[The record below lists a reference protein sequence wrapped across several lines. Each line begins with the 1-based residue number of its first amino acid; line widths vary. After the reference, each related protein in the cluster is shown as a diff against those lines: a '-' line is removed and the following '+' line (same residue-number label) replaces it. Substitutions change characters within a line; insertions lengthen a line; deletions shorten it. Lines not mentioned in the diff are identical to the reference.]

1 MLNINTPNLKALP
14 ILLSFSL
21 LFFSCGKDDGPG
33 PEPEIN
39 GEVELVKTYGGSG
52 IDEAV
57 SVVEAADG
65 SYLVLGTTR
74 SSDGD
79 ITDRSGSDSDF
90 WLLKLSKTGDIIWSK
105 TYGGSDD
112 ENASR
117 ITKTNDGGYLLSGY
131 TTSNDGDVNGNEGFQ
146 DYWVVKVDNAGNILW
161 EENFGF
167 SGSDQAFKAFQTSDG
182 GYFIT
187 GFFDV
192 SASGGAGNDFQR
204 GTMHGVG
211 EFWGIKLAADGTKEW
226 RRYFGGT
233 NNDRSY
239 DALETADG
247 GFLMTGTSESE
258 DFDKT
263 DPKGSYDYWAV
274 RLTADGDLVWT
285 KSFGGDEI
293 DNSYASI
300 KTNDDNYIMV
310 GDSRSSD
317 QDVTSPRGNADAWMV
332 KFDDNGSKIWQK
344 SFGGSQFDTAHSIV
358 QRNNGDY
365 ILSGH
370 SRSAD
375 GDLQTNNGV
384 NDVWVF
390 IVDGN
395 GAMRFQKSIGGS
407 NLDFASEAIETSDNK
422 ILVVGNSESNDL
434 DIPSNKGSKD
444 FLMIRIK

>member
-1 MLNINTPNLKALP
+1 MLITKTPKLKVIP
-14 ILLSFSL
+14 VLLSMTL

-39 GEVELVKTYGGSG
+39 GEIELIKTYGGSG
-52 IDEAV
+52 TDEAV
-57 SVVEAADG
+57 SVVETADG
-65 SYLVLGTTR
+65 NYMVLGTTR

-79 ITDRSGSDSDF
+79 ITDKAGSDSDF
-90 WLLKLSKTGDIIWSK
+90 WLLKLSKTGEIIWSK

-112 ENASR
+112 ENAAR
-117 ITKTNDGGYLLSGY
+117 ITKTNDGGYLLTGY
-131 TTSNDGDVNGNEGFQ
+131 TTSNDGDVSENAGFQ
-146 DYWVVKVDNAGNILW
+146 DYWVVKVDSGGSIIW
-161 EENFGF
+161 EKTFGF
-167 SGSDQAFKAFQTSDG
+167 AGSDQAFKAFQTSDG

-204 GTMHGVG
+204 GAMHGVG
-211 EFWGIKLAADGTKEW
+211 EFWGIKLDASGTKQW

-239 DALETADG
+239 DALETDDG

-274 RLTADGDLVWT
+274 RLTANGDMLWA

-300 KTNDDNYIMV
+300 KAQDGNYIMV

-317 QDVTSPRGNADAWMV
+317 QDVTSPKGNADAWMV
-332 KFDDNGSKIWQK
+332 KFDDNGTKIWQK

-358 QRNNGDY
+358 QRTNGDF

-370 SRSAD
+370 SRSDD
-375 GDLQTNNGV
+375 GDLQKNNGM

-390 IVDGN
+390 VVDNSGN
-395 GAMRFQKSIGGS
+395 LKFQNNIGGS
-407 NLDFASEAIETSDNK
+407 SLDFASESIETSDNK
-422 ILVVGNSESNDL
+422 ILVVGNSESDDL

-444 FLMIRIK
+444 FLMIKIK